1 MEFVRFM
8 RLLHRLQLAQCTIND
23 ITDANV
29 EPTFYVTIGIERW
42 SSENVWNIPQ
52 DAEYYTF
59 YRCDCCFVYTNYLR
73 WNHLLVLLWKYF
85 LLSTLLL
92 CVVLATAYV
101 WHFEWRTHRV
111 YLYIYA
117 INRKCDN
124 AWWINQ
130 RMYLTGCQSFSV
142 RERLNKM
149 NRILFQ
155 QPLFTDSK
163 AVTTIREHSL
173 ESTCF
178 SLVNNLQFNP
188 LGISILLDFQ
198 PDKLFD
204 ATYIY
209 AMFDLHFTIRNS
221 IDNYLYLSEY
231 LYKCIVYIFNNS
243 ISLWCDV
250 VIKYIDDLIMIPY
263 FSSKVNKNSS
273 EHRISP

>member
-8 RLLHRLQLAQCTIND
+8 RLLHRLQLAQCQIND

-198 PDKLFD
+198 PDKIFVQHIFMQCL
-204 ATYIY
+204 IY
-209 AMFDLHFTIRNS
+209 TSPFEIQS
-221 IDNYLYLSEY
+221 I
-231 LYKCIVYIFNNS
+231 IFS
-243 ISLWCDV
+243 ISLWCGV
-250 VIKYIDDLIMIPY
+250 VIKYIEDLIMIPY
-263 FSSKVNKNSS
+263 FSLKVNKNGIQFSS

>member
-1 MEFVRFM
+1 MPTSNQLFTSPSESRDGAAKMYEIYHKMLNIIHFIAAITVLFTQIICAEITCLFCCESIFCFQLFYSVLFSR
-8 RLLHRLQLAQCTIND
+8 RLT
-23 ITDANV
+23 
-29 EPTFYVTIGIERW
+29 
-42 SSENVWNIPQ
+42 
-52 DAEYYTF
+52 
-59 YRCDCCFVYTNYLR
+59 
-73 WNHLLVLLWKYF
+73 
-85 LLSTLLL
+85 
-92 CVVLATAYV
+92 
-101 WHFEWRTHRV
+101 
-111 YLYIYA
+111 
-117 INRKCDN
+117 
-124 AWWINQ
+124 WWINQ